1 MLYHIV
7 WFEFLEGVTAFQI
20 SDLRD
25 AVLALKEKIPC
36 VVDIAFG
43 GKSSSIASRTTHT
56 HCLTVIFKKASDLPT
71 YDAHPAHQHVVKNFV
86 LPIKKT
92 VNAIDFED
100 GRDEF
105 TLGNASHG
113 VFFDFTGASVSQL
126 KICEEGILGMLVKI
140 PCIIDLAFGKNIT
153 SRTPHTH
160 GLIVSFAST
169 SDEAVYDAH
178 EAHKSVVETC
188 ILPILKSVNVLD
200 FDKEKSTSYELVIG
214 QKNYSSWSLRP
225 WILMKTMGLN
235 FVEKEVDVSGKG
247 YNTELLKYSPSGLVP
262 CLITSSSR
270 SSSSSSSTTTTSL
283 AVWEGLSIIELLH
296 ERHPLRNVWPIDA
309 DARARARSVSSEMA
323 CGFQALRS
331 EMPCNIK
338 LKLEGYPKPYPDAL
352 AKNISRI
359 ETLVADARE
368 EFGLLAEGRFAG
380 PFLFGAFCAADA
392 MYTPVATRFR
402 TYNVQHTNPVVTAYF
417 EALLNHPSFR
427 EWETSAF
434 LEEGLGRAL
443 QHYDETS
450 VLKGGKRRE

>member
-7 WFEFLEGVTAFQI
+7 WFEFNEGVSAIQI
-20 SDLRD
+20 SDVRD
-25 AVLALKEKIPC
+25 AVLALKDKISC

-43 GKSSSIASRTTHT
+43 AKSSNIASRTNHT
-56 HCLTVIFKKASDLPT
+56 HCLTVTFKQASDLPL
-71 YDAHPAHQHVVKNFV
+71 YDAHPAHQHVVKTFV

-100 GRDEF
+100 GRVEF
-105 TLGNASHG
+105 NLGNASHG

-126 KICEEGILGMLVKI
+126 KICEEGILSMLGKI
-140 PCIIDLAFGKNIT
+140 PCVIDLAFGKNIT

-160 GLIVSFAST
+160 GLIVSFNST

-178 EAHKSVVETC
+178 EAHKSVVDNC

-200 FDKEKSTSYELVIG
+200 FDNETSTSYQLVIG

-225 WILMKTMGLN
+225 WLLMKSIGLI
-235 FVEKEVDVSGKG
+235 FFETEVDVSGKG

-262 CLITSSSR
+262 CLVATSSR
-270 SSSSSSSTTTTSL
+270 SSSSASTPL

-352 AKNISRI
+352 VKNITRI
-359 ETLVADARE
+359 ETLVLDARE
-368 EFGLLAEGRFAG
+368 EFGSRAEGRFAG

-417 EALLNHPSFR
+417 DALLNHPSFI
-427 EWETSAF
+427 EWETSAL

-443 QHYDETS
+443 LHYDETS
-450 VLKGGKRRE
+450 VLKGGKRRD